1 MNSPLSDQLATI
13 ARELAALDISGAR
26 ERLRSAEAELASLLA
41 GGPNLGYGVAP
52 SSPPGAGLFLT
63 ADHQRLEGHIK
74 NANAALVRS
83 EARAVDLRRE
93 AERITTLL
101 NAGKRIKQ
109 AQADV
114 LRAQE
119 TADASAADLAGA
131 KATCD
136 RLGKAIEA
144 EKSEAAA
151 ALDASANA
159 MLEAART
166 GADAGTVPVRP
177 DKLAPLQAALAGA
190 EAERDRIST
199 RHTSN
204 LAAVGTAQ
212 RLVRE
217 AEADASEADYRAA
230 EAAFIAL
237 AAQHVV
243 ALTRAGRQ
251 APFIAFHDKVLAAA
265 QSLEAAS

>member
-1 MNSPLSDQLATI
+1 MSPIPLHDQLAAI
-13 ARELAALDISGAR
+13 ERELSELDFDGAH
-26 ERLRSAEAELASLLA
+26 ERVRLAEAELARL
-41 GGPNLGYGVAP
+41 GGAKLQESASRPT
-52 SSPPGAGLFLT
+52 SPPGNALTDEQLRAGGQVKQ
-63 ADHQRLEGHIK
+63 AR
-74 NANAALVRS
+74 AALARLD
-83 EARAVDLRRE
+83 ARAADLRRK
-93 AERITTLL
+93 ADGIGRLL

>member
-1 MNSPLSDQLATI
+1 MSPIPLHDQLAAI
-13 ARELAALDISGAR
+13 ERELSELDFDGAH
-26 ERLRSAEAELASLLA
+26 ERVRLAEAELARL
-41 GGPNLGYGVAP
+41 GGAKLQESASRPT
-52 SSPPGAGLFLT
+52 SPPGNALTDEQLRAGGQVKQ
-63 ADHQRLEGHIK
+63 AR
-74 NANAALVRS
+74 AALARLD
-83 EARAVDLRRE
+83 ARAADLRRK
-93 AERITTLL
+93 ADGITTLL

-204 LAAVGTAQ
+204 LAAVTAAQ

>member
-1 MNSPLSDQLATI
+1 MSPIPLHDQLAAI
-13 ARELAALDISGAR
+13 ERELSELDFDGAH
-26 ERLRSAEAELASLLA
+26 ERVRLAEAELARL
-41 GGPNLGYGVAP
+41 GGAKLQESASRPT
-52 SSPPGAGLFLT
+52 SPPGNALTDEQLRAGGQVKQ
-63 ADHQRLEGHIK
+63 AR
-74 NANAALVRS
+74 AALARLD
-83 EARAVDLRRE
+83 ARAADLRRK
-93 AERITTLL
+93 ADGITTLL